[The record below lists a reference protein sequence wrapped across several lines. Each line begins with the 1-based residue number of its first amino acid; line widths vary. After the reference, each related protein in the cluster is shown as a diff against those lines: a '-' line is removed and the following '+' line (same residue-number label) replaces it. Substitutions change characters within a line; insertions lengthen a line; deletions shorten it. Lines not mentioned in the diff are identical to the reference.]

1 MSDARRPW
9 WEPALV
15 FAAALLRHAPSLA
28 ADVLADED
36 AGGCAAR
43 QLAAGASPYGCPRYL
58 YPPTFAHVAAAAA
71 RGAGLHA
78 FLVALRVAT
87 VAGGAALAWEAAR
100 VALDGRPPR
109 ARLALALG
117 LAVAAPWLSE
127 SVTYGN
133 VSALVAGVALVA
145 MTRAQQRPLLAGAG
159 FGAALLLKPAGLGA
173 LPVLLAA
180 RRELR
185 PPMAFFAAATAV
197 PAIGVALTPATTA
210 AWLHQRQ
217 ALDLT
222 AESNVALARALSLLA
237 SHALPPAAVALAVVA
252 AGAALARRWASG
264 AQRLHAL
271 ALAAATF
278 ALPRVWL
285 YSLSTL
291 VPAVAVGL
299 VSAYDGLR
307 ARRERPR
314 EALAGVAS
322 LLAVAVLAE
331 AEALAETPGAGA
343 VGRGALALLPF
354 AAACWLVAR
363 VPGGERGGVSGS
375 SP

>member
-1 MSDARRPW
+1 MSEARRPPW
-9 WEPALV
+9 ALAAV
-15 FAAALLRHAPSLA
+15 LAAALLRHAPSLA
-28 ADVLADED
+28 ADTLADED
-36 AGGCAAR
+36 AWVCAAR
-43 QLAAGASPYGCPRYL
+43 RLAAGASPYECPRYL

-71 RGAGLHA
+71 RAGDLHA

-87 VAGGAALAWEAAR
+87 VAGAAALAWEAAR
-100 VALDGRPPR
+100 IALDGRSPR

-127 SVTYGN
+127 SVAYGN
-133 VSALVAGVALVA
+133 VSALVAGAALVA
-145 MTRAQQRPLLAGAG
+145 MTRARTHPMLAGAG

-180 RRELR
+180 RPGLR
-185 PPMAFFAAATAV
+185 PPAAFFAAAA
-197 PAIGVALTPATTA
+197 AIPLAGVALTPATTA

-217 ALDLT
+217 TIDLT
-222 AESNVALARALSLLA
+222 AQTNVALVRALSLLT
-237 SHALPPAAVALAVVA
+237 SHALPPAAVALAVTA
-252 AGAALARRWASG
+252 AAAALARRWASG
-264 AQRLHAL
+264 GQRLHAL

-299 VSAYDGLR
+299 VAAYDGLR
-307 ARRERPR
+307 ARRDRPR

-343 VGRGALALLPF
+343 LGRGALALLPF

-363 VPGGERGGVSGS
+363 VPGGERAG
-375 SP
+375 